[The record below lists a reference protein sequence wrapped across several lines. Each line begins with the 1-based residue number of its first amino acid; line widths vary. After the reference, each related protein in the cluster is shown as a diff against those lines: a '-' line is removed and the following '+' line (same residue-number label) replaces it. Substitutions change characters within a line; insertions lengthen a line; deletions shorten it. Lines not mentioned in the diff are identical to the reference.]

1 MRGEY
6 PRRAPDASRDGGGGP
21 WAESGGPAVGSGPG
35 RIEVIAG
42 LLILGG
48 ATMCARGF
56 WRLAQSIRARAT
68 YGAPYRRG
76 TIPDRL
82 LGLLLEI
89 PVLVLGLALGWL
101 ALGQASFQPN
111 ERTVRVG
118 QVEARRMGWGKVGV
132 RFIPDPL
139 YPLDTV
145 LEGEISGARWA
156 MAGDF
161 IAWDGGVK
169 WLGFRDGHRLRYLI
183 GTNDTTGLTP
193 ASRGDRAVL
202 EPLPAIARRLVG
214 LDRYL
219 PFLTVRTETSPW
231 FTLADRQV
239 MILYAIGPGY
249 LADVASEGRS
259 SSSPTSSD
267 PRGGG

>member
-1 MRGEY
+1 M
-6 PRRAPDASRDGGGGP
+6 
-21 WAESGGPAVGSGPG
+21 GSGPG
-35 RIEVIAG
+35 RLEVIAAI
-42 LLILGG
+42 LIAVG
-48 ATMCARGF
+48 AALCARGC

-82 LGLLLEI
+82 LGLVLEI
-89 PVLVLGLALGWL
+89 PILALGLALGWL
-101 ALGQASFQPN
+101 ALGQASFQAN

-118 QVEARRMGWGKVGV
+118 QVEARRVGWGKVGV
-132 RFIPDPL
+132 RFVPDPL
-139 YPLDTV
+139 YPLDAV

-161 IAWDGGVK
+161 IAWDRGVK

-193 ASRGDRAVL
+193 AARSDRTVL
-202 EPLPAIARRLVG
+202 EALPATARRLVA

-219 PFLTVRTETSPW
+219 PFLSVRTETSPW
-231 FTLADRQV
+231 FNLADRQV
-239 MILYAIGPGY
+239 MVLYAIGPGY

-259 SSSPTSSD
+259 SSRSGPGASGLRSP
-267 PRGGG
+267 GGGGY